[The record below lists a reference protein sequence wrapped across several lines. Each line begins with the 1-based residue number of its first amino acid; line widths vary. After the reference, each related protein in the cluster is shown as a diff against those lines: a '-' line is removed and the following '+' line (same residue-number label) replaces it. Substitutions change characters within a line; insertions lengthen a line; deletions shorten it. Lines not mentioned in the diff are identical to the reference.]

1 MIVRDFF
8 KQRED
13 GIKLF
18 RTYSDK
24 NYIIQKVGTDEK
36 YSDAIDIE
44 TALFEYI
51 ETDELI
57 KEEQPLEI
65 LETIK

>member
-65 LETIK
+65 LETIE